1 MPNLAD
7 DRWPQLSGGYRTPFD
22 PRHLLAMLQSN
33 TDSSKVWNE
42 LWNELH
48 HQGDVGEASYAAVP
62 HLVQIYLATQT
73 IDWNTYALVATIELA
88 RGKGGNPEVPHW
100 FKAEY
105 FLAIQYLA
113 QKGLKEIASAKID
126 EEVRTILSVIALW
139 KGARTHARMLLDF
152 SGDEILDLQEQTLEN
167 KDGN

>member
-1 MPNLAD
+1 
-7 DRWPQLSGGYRTPFD
+7 
-22 PRHLLAMLQSN
+22 MLQSN
-33 TDSSKVWNE
+33 TDRSKVWEE

-62 HLVQIYLATQT
+62 HLVQIYLTAETT
-73 IDWNTYALVATIELA
+73 DWNTYALVATIELV

-100 FKAEY
+100 FNAEY
-105 FLAIQYLA
+105 FLAIQDLA
-113 QKGLKEIASAKID
+113 QKGLKEIASAKSD

-152 SGDEILDLQEQTLEN
+152 SEDEILDLEELALGN
-167 KDGN
+167 KDGG

>member
-1 MPNLAD
+1 MPNLDD
-7 DRWPQLSGGYRTPFD
+7 DRWPQLRGGYRTPFD
-22 PRHLLAMLQSN
+22 PRRLIAMLQSN
-33 TDSSKVWNE
+33 TDSSKVWDE

-62 HLVQIYLATQT
+62 HLVRIYLATQT

-88 RGKGGNPEVPHW
+88 RGKGGNPEVPDW
-100 FKAEY
+100 FSAEY
-105 FLAIQYLA
+105 FRAIQDLA
-113 QKGLKEIASAKID
+113 GKGLKEIASAKSD

-152 SGDEILDLQEQTLEN
+152 SDDEILDLEEQAFGN
-167 KDGN
+167 KGGC

>member
-1 MPNLAD
+1 MSNLAD
-7 DRWPQLSGGYRTPFD
+7 DRWLQLTGGYRTPFD

-33 TDSSKVWNE
+33 ADSSKAWDE

-62 HLVQIYLATQT
+62 HLVQIYLAAETT
-73 IDWNTYALVATIELA
+73 DWNTYALVATIDLA
-88 RGKGGNPEVPHW
+88 RGKGSNPEVPDW
-100 FKAEY
+100 FSAEY
-105 FLAIQYLA
+105 FRAIQDLA
-113 QKGLKEIASAKID
+113 GKGLKEIASAKSD

-152 SGDEILDLQEQTLEN
+152 SGDEILDLEEQTLEN

>member
-7 DRWPQLSGGYRTPFD
+7 DRWPQLRGGYRTPFD

-33 TDSSKVWNE
+33 TDRSKVWDE

-62 HLVQIYLATQT
+62 HLVQLYLATQT

-88 RGKGGNPEVPHW
+88 RGKSGNPEVPDW
-100 FKAEY
+100 FRAEY
-105 FLAIQYLA
+105 FLAIQDLA
-113 QKGLKEIASAKID
+113 RKGLKEIGGAQSD
-126 EEVRTILSVIALW
+126 EEVRAILSMIAIW
-139 KGARTHARMLLDF
+139 KGTRTHARMLLDF
-152 SGDEILDLQEQTLEN
+152 SEDEILDLEEQALGN
-167 KDGN
+167 KGGC